1 MYHHAPASRKPTLQ
15 LACKASSPEHNMNLE
30 KIPVGANVP
39 EEVNVVIEVPL
50 GSEPIKYEVDK
61 DSGAMFVDRFLY
73 TAMHYPCN
81 YGFIPHTLSDDG
93 DPIDVMVYGNRALV
107 PGAVLGVR
115 PLGVLIME
123 DEAGLDEK
131 ILAVPCQRLTK
142 YYDTVHVYSDLPE
155 ILLDRIAHFFE
166 QYKALEPNKWVKV
179 RSWEGLDEVHRLITD
194 GISKY
199 AKSGS

>member
-1 MYHHAPASRKPTLQ
+1 MNI
-15 LACKASSPEHNMNLE
+15 EHISIGEN
-30 KIPVGANVP
+30 PP
-39 EEVNVVIEVPL
+39 EEVNVIIEVPL
-50 GSEPIKYEVDK
+50 GGEPIKYEIDK
-61 DSGAMFVDRFLY
+61 ASGAMFVDRFLY

-81 YGFIPHTLSDDG
+81 YGFIPHTLSNDG
-93 DPIDVMVYGNRALV
+93 DPVDVMVYGNRALV

-131 ILAVPCQRLTK
+131 ILAVPCSRLTK
-142 YYDTVHVYSDLPE
+142 YYEKINNYDDLPD

-179 RSWEGLDEVHRLITD
+179 KGWEGVDIAKQLIMD
-194 GISKY
+194 GI
-199 AKSGS
+199 AKSE

>member
-1 MYHHAPASRKPTLQ
+1 MASIAVTLKHTCNGLLVAVHYSDQ
-15 LACKASSPEHNMNLE
+15 SDQMNLE
-30 KIPVGANVP
+30 NISVGNNPP

-81 YGFIPHTLSDDG
+81 YGFVPHTLSDDG

-107 PGAVLGVR
+107 PGAVIGVR

-131 ILAVPCQRLTK
+131 ILAVPCHRLTK
-142 YYDTVHVYSDLPE
+142 YYDTVHTHSDLPE

-179 RSWEGLDEVHRLITD
+179 RGWEGHEEAKRLILESIAN
-194 GISKY
+194 GSK
-199 AKSGS
+199 

>member
-1 MYHHAPASRKPTLQ
+1 
-15 LACKASSPEHNMNLE
+15 MNLD
-30 KIPVGANVP
+30 KITAGNNPP

-50 GSEPIKYEVDK
+50 GGEPIKYEIDK
-61 DSGAMFVDRFLY
+61 PSGAMFVDRFLY

-81 YGFIPHTLSDDG
+81 YGFIPNTLSDDG
-93 DPIDVMVYGNRALV
+93 DPVDVMVYGNRALV

-131 ILAVPCQRLTK
+131 ILAVPCARLTK
-142 YYDTVHVYSDLPE
+142 YYDTVETYQDLPQ

-179 RSWEGLDEVHRLITD
+179 KGWEGMDEAQRLIME
-194 GISKY
+194 GI
-199 AKSGS
+199 AKG